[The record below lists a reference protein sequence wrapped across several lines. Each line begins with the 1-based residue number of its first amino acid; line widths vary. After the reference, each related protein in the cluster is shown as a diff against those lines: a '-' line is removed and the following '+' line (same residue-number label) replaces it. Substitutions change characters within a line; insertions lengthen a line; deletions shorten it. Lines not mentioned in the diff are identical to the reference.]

1 MEHALRVH
9 VGAFD
14 IFFRYV
20 TVKVTFMATF
30 SATLHSGIYILNKLK
45 ILMPKSIKLKDA
57 KNKFSELVN
66 KAHYGG
72 QQFLVTKH
80 DVPCVVI
87 IGVSEYEDLIDQ
99 LDTMAEQVDIKFQ
112 KSLERGMEEFRKGEY
127 GTVEDISSL
136 LTGKRA
142 ASSKKK

>member
-1 MEHALRVH
+1 
-9 VGAFD
+9 
-14 IFFRYV
+14 
-20 TVKVTFMATF
+20 
-30 SATLHSGIYILNKLK
+30 
-45 ILMPKSIKLKDA
+45 MPKSIKLKDA

-72 QQFLVTKH
+72 KQFLVTKH